1 MRRFAVVSSG
11 HFTLLRFIYSFHLQT
26 KFMRLFLFMSL
37 TVVTCLFNSV
47 VYAQQKTLS
56 GTVTDAITHAPL
68 PGATVTVQGK
78 SVLTDL
84 NGKFTILFT
93 PGSSITFSYV
103 GYDPQTFK
111 PTESTGT
118 FVVGLMTGQAGLDQ
132 VVVTGYQTQ
141 RKVDL
146 TGSVA
151 VVNLSD
157 IKDIPNSNPMQAL
170 QGRVPGLYI
179 TSDGD
184 PGAANNT
191 IAVRGF
197 NTLGFNAPLYVIDGV
212 PTILPSVFQSLD
224 PSSIQTIQVL
234 KDASAE
240 TIYGSRASNGVIIVT
255 TKQGAKG
262 KVSMQFN
269 NSVTVENLMTK
280 EPVLNTM
287 GYGRAIWQAAINDG
301 TSPAAAT
308 TLFTYTQHTGAN
320 GQPVLDQITPI
331 KYLNGDSAEPSANT
345 DWQNQVYKTGLIENN
360 DLVISAGSE
369 HSTLLLD
376 FNYLDNSSILRY
388 NPYRRYGAR
397 MNGATSLFNDKL
409 KIGNNLQFF
418 QSTET
423 PVPSDLGG
431 ASVLYDSK
439 FVSPL
444 IPVHTA
450 TGAYA
455 GPNGAGF
462 SDRDNPLMTLYLN
475 RWNTNREYNIFGN
488 LYGELTPIKNLVI
501 RSNFGYTYD
510 NIADRQILPTYSSGF
525 ISRTVNS
532 LTITNNHELDLTW
545 SNTANYHLEFGKSKL
560 DILGGMEAITR
571 SYVTQQDY
579 KQGFALQNNNYFQL
593 SAGTGITTT
602 NGTTTG
608 DRLLSYFGKL
618 NYSWSDRWL
627 ASVTLREDGSS
638 RFGANNRYG
647 LFPAASV
654 GWRINNESFMKNINW
669 ISDLKL
675 RSGYGVTGN
684 QEIGDV
690 ASLALYQTNYGT
702 IGQTGNNQN
711 TGQFANNGTAYDI
724 NGAGTGNLP
733 SGYVQV
739 QAANPNL
746 KWESTAEFNEGVD
759 FAFLNHT
766 IFGSFDYFSRKTTNI
781 LIQPPYAAIRGE
793 GQTQWVN
800 GASKS
805 NKGWEFTVG
814 YQNHAGKLS
823 YAINGNLFS
832 FRDKITYL
840 PSTVVA
846 AYPGDVQKTI
856 LGHSAFSLFGYQ
868 VQGIYQNQQEVAGHA
883 YQPGAAPGRLMYQD
897 LNGNDTIDVYD
908 QTWLGV
914 ALPKLNYGVQ
924 ISLGYGDWSFSM
936 FLQGIAGGV
945 ETNNNKANT
954 DFLGLNPG
962 VNIGQRA
969 LSAWTA
975 TNTKSN
981 IPALSLVD
989 NNQESRFSSYY
1000 VESSSYMKI
1009 RNAEIG
1015 YTVPKKTV
1023 EGLKA
1028 FEGIKLYIMG
1038 ENLVTFYK
1046 KNGANAFSDKDP
1058 ENPGNS
1064 FPIPRKVTAGIN
1076 LSF

>member
-1 MRRFAVVSSG
+1 
-11 HFTLLRFIYSFHLQT
+11 
-26 KFMRLFLFMSL
+26 MSL
-37 TVVTCLFNSV
+37 TAVICLFNGIA
-47 VYAQQKTLS
+47 YAQQKMLS
-56 GTVTDAITHAPL
+56 GTVTDAVTHAPL
-68 PGATVTVQGK
+68 AGATVTVRGK
-78 SVLTDL
+78 SVLTDAS
-84 NGKFTILFT
+84 GKFTIPFT
-93 PGSSITFSYV
+93 PGASVIFSYV

-111 PTESTGT
+111 PTASTDA
-118 FVVGLMTGQAGLDQ
+118 FVVALMTGQAGLDQ

-151 VVNLSD
+151 VVNLND
-157 IKDIPNSNPMQAL
+157 VRDIPNSNPIQAL
-170 QGRVPGLYI
+170 QGRVPGLYV
-179 TSDGD
+179 TTDGD

-191 IAVRGF
+191 ISVRGF
-197 NTLGFNAPLYVIDGV
+197 NTLGFTAPLYVIDGV

-224 PSSIQTIQVL
+224 PNSIQTIQVL

-255 TKQGAKG
+255 TKQGTKG
-262 KVSMQFN
+262 KVRMQFN
-269 NSVTVENLMTK
+269 NNVTMEQLATK
-280 EPVLNTM
+280 EPVLNTQ

-301 TSPAAAT
+301 KLPSAST
-308 TLFTYTQHTGAN
+308 TLFTYTQSTGAG
-320 GQPVLDQITPI
+320 GQPVLNTITPVQ
-331 KYLNGDSAEPSANT
+331 YLGGDSTEPSANT
-345 DWQNQVYKTGLIENN
+345 DWQNQVYKTGFIVNN
-360 DLVISAGSE
+360 DLLITAGSE

-397 MNGATSLFNDKL
+397 VNVGTSLFDDKL
-409 KIGNNLQFF
+409 KIGNNVQFF
-418 QSTET
+418 QQSET

-431 ASVLYDSK
+431 ASALYDAK

-444 IPVHTA
+444 IPVYTT
-450 TGAYA
+450 TGAFA
-455 GPNGAGF
+455 GPEGSGF
-462 SDRDNPLMTLYLN
+462 SDRDNPLLTLFNN
-475 RWNTNREYNIFGN
+475 RWSANREYNVFGN
-488 LYGELTPIKNLVI
+488 LFGELTPIRNLVI

-510 NIADRQILPTYSSGF
+510 NIADRLILPEYSSGF

-532 LTITNNHELDLTW
+532 LTITGNHELDLTW
-545 SNTANYHLEFGKSKL
+545 SNTATYHLQFGKSRL
-560 DILGGMEAITR
+560 DILGGTEAITR

-579 KQGFALQNNNYFQL
+579 KQGFAVQNNNYFQL
-593 SAGTGITTT
+593 SAGTGISTT

-608 DRLLSYFGKL
+608 DKLLSYFGKL

-627 ASVTLREDGSS
+627 ASVTLRDDGSS

-654 GWRINNESFMKNINW
+654 GWRINNENFIKGVDW
-669 ISDLKL
+669 VSDLKL

-684 QEIGDV
+684 QEIGDE

-702 IGQTGNNQN
+702 VGETGFNQISP
-711 TGQFANNGTAYDI
+711 TYANNGTAYNI
-724 NGAGTGNLP
+724 NGVSGGNLP
-733 SGYVQV
+733 SGYVQA

-746 KWESTAEFNEGVD
+746 KWESTTEFNEGVD
-759 FAFLNHT
+759 FGFLNNA

-781 LIQPPYAAIRGE
+781 LIQPPYAAILGE
-793 GQTQWVN
+793 GATEWFN

-805 NKGWEFTVG
+805 NKGWEVVLG
-814 YQNHAGKLS
+814 YHNHAGKLTYS
-823 YAINGNLFS
+823 IAGNLFS
-832 FRDKITYL
+832 FHDKITYL

-846 AYPGDVQKTI
+846 AYPGNVQQTI
-856 LGHSAFSLFGYQ
+856 LGHSAFSEFGYQ
-868 VQGIYQNQQEVAGHA
+868 VQGIFQNQQEIAGHA
-883 YQPGAAPGRLMYQD
+883 YQPGAAPGRLMYKAVTGD
-897 LNGNDTIDVYD
+897 DTIGALD

-924 ISLGYGDWSFSM
+924 INLGYGDWSFSL

-945 ETNNNKANT
+945 ETNTNKENT

-969 LSAWTA
+969 LGAWTA
-975 TNTKSN
+975 TNTRSN

-989 NNQESRFSSYY
+989 NNNEARFSSYY

-1009 RNAEIG
+1009 RNAQIG
-1015 YTVPKKTV
+1015 YTIPKKTV
-1023 EGLKA
+1023 AGLKG
-1028 FEGIKLYIMG
+1028 FDGIRVYVMG
-1038 ENLVTFYK
+1038 QNLVTFYK
-1046 KNGANAFSDKDP
+1046 KSGANGFSDKDP
-1058 ENPGNS
+1058 ENPGGN
-1064 FPIPRKVTAGIN
+1064 FPIPRKLTAGIN

>member
-1 MRRFAVVSSG
+1 
-11 HFTLLRFIYSFHLQT
+11 
-26 KFMRLFLFMSL
+26 MSL
-37 TVVTCLFNSV
+37 TAVTCLFSCV
-47 VYAQQKTLS
+47 VYAQERTLS

-84 NGKFTILFT
+84 NGKFTIPFT
-93 PGSSITFSYV
+93 PGASITFSYV

-111 PTESTGT
+111 PTVSTNA

-151 VVNLSD
+151 VVNLND
-157 IKDIPNSNPMQAL
+157 IKDIPNSNPMIAL
-170 QGRVPGLYI
+170 QGRVPGLYV
-179 TSDGD
+179 TADGD
-184 PGAANNT
+184 PGAANTT

-197 NTLGFNAPLYVIDGV
+197 NTLGFTAPLYVIDGV

-224 PSSIQTIQVL
+224 PNSIQTIQVL

-255 TKQGAKG
+255 TKQGTKG
-262 KVSMQFN
+262 KVKMQFN
-269 NSVTVENLMTK
+269 NNFTLEQFATK
-280 EPVLNTM
+280 EPVLSTQ
-287 GYGRAIWQAAINDG
+287 GYGRAVWQAAINDG

-308 TLFTYTQHTGAN
+308 TLFTYTQSTGPN
-320 GQPVLDQITPI
+320 GQPVLNSITPTP
-331 KYLNGDSAEPSANT
+331 YLGGDSTEPVANT
-345 DWQNQVYKTGLIENN
+345 DWQNQVYKTGFINNN
-360 DLVISAGSE
+360 DLLITAGSE
-369 HSTLLLD
+369 HSTMLLD
-376 FNYLDNSSILRY
+376 FNYLDNSSIMRY

-397 MNGATSLFNDKL
+397 VNVATSLFDDKL

-418 QSTET
+418 QQSET

-431 ASVLYDSK
+431 ASVLYDAK
-439 FVSPL
+439 FVLPL
-444 IPVHTA
+444 IPVYTT

-455 GPNGAGF
+455 GPEGSGF
-462 SDRDNPLMTLYLN
+462 SDRDNPMLTLFNN
-475 RWNTNREYNIFGN
+475 RWSTNQEYNIFGN
-488 LYGELTPIKNLVI
+488 LFGELTPIKNLVI
-501 RSNFGYTYD
+501 RSNFGYDYD
-510 NIADRQILPTYSSGF
+510 NIADRLILPTYSSGF

-532 LTITNNHELDLTW
+532 LTLTNDHELDLTW
-545 SNTANYHLEFGKSKL
+545 SNTATYHLEFGKSRL
-560 DILGGMEAITR
+560 DILGGTEAITR
-571 SYVTQQDY
+571 SYITGQDY
-579 KQGFALQNNNYFQL
+579 KQGFAIQTNNYFQL
-593 SAGTGITTT
+593 AAGTGIATT

-627 ASVTLREDGSS
+627 ASVTLRDDGSS

-654 GWRINNESFMKNINW
+654 GWRIINEPFMKNVDW
-669 ISDLKL
+669 VSDLKL

-684 QEIGDV
+684 QQSISDN
-690 ASLALYQTNYGT
+690 ASLALYATNYGT
-702 IGQTGNNQN
+702 VGQTSSNQN
-711 TGQFANNGTAYDI
+711 NPTYANNGTAYDI
-724 NGAGTGNLP
+724 TGTGTGNLP
-733 SGYVQV
+733 SGYVQT

-746 KWESTAEFNEGVD
+746 KWESTSEFNEGVD
-759 FAFLNHT
+759 YGFLNNT

-781 LIQPPYAAIRGE
+781 LIQPPYAAILGE
-793 GQTQWVN
+793 GAEEWVN
-800 GASKS
+800 GATKT
-805 NKGWEFTVG
+805 NKGWEFVLG

-823 YAINGNLFS
+823 YSVTGNMFS
-832 FRDKITYL
+832 FKDKITYL

-846 AYPGDVQKTI
+846 AYPGDVQQTI
-856 LGHSAFSLFGYQ
+856 LGHSAFSEFGYQ
-868 VQGIYQNQQEVAGHA
+868 VQGIYQSQQEIASHA
-883 YQPGAAPGRLMYQD
+883 YQPGAAPGRLMYKAVTGD
-897 LNGNDTIDVYD
+897 DTISALD

-914 ALPKLNYGVQ
+914 ALPKLNYGLQ
-924 ISLGYGDWSFSM
+924 INLGYGAWSFSL

-945 ETNNNKANT
+945 ETNSNKENT

-975 TNTKSN
+975 SNTKSS

-989 NNQESRFSSYY
+989 NNDEERFSSYY

-1009 RNAEIG
+1009 RNAQIG
-1015 YTVPKKTV
+1015 YTIPKKTV
-1023 EGLKA
+1023 ESLKA
-1028 FEGIKLYIMG
+1028 FDGIKLYIMG

-1046 KNGANAFSDKDP
+1046 KSGANAFSDKDP
-1058 ENPGNS
+1058 ENPGGN
-1064 FPIPRKVTAGIN
+1064 FPIPRKITAGIN

>member
-1 MRRFAVVSSG
+1 
-11 HFTLLRFIYSFHLQT
+11 
-26 KFMRLFLFMSL
+26 MRLFILTSL
-37 TVVTCLFNSV
+37 TAVIFLFNSV

-78 SVLTDL
+78 SVLTDA
-84 NGKFTILFT
+84 NGKFTIPFT
-93 PGSSITFSYV
+93 PGSPITFSYV

-111 PTESTGT
+111 PTQATDA
-118 FVVGLMTGQAGLDQ
+118 FVVGLLTGQAGLDQ

-151 VVNLSD
+151 VVNLND
-157 IKDIPNSNPMQAL
+157 IKDIPNSNPIQAL
-170 QGRVPGLYI
+170 QGRVPGLYV
-179 TSDGD
+179 TTDGD

-197 NTLGFNAPLYVIDGV
+197 NTLGFTAPLYVIDGV

-224 PSSIQTIQVL
+224 PNSIQTIQVL

-262 KVSMQFN
+262 KVKMQFN
-269 NSVTVENLMTK
+269 NNFTLEQFATK
-280 EPVLNTM
+280 EPVLSTL

-308 TLFTYTQHTGAN
+308 GLFTYTQHTGPN
-320 GQPVLDQITPI
+320 GQPVLDQITPLQ
-331 KYLNGDSAEPSANT
+331 YLGGDSTEPSANT
-345 DWQNQVYKTGLIENN
+345 DWQKQVYKTGFVVSN
-360 DLVISAGSE
+360 DLLITAGTE

-397 MNGATSLFNDKL
+397 VNAATSLFGDKL

-418 QSTET
+418 QQTET

-444 IPVHTA
+444 IPVYTT
-450 TGAYA
+450 TGSFA
-455 GPNGAGF
+455 GPQGSGF
-462 SDRDNPLMTLYLN
+462 SDRDNPVLTLFNN

-488 LYGELTPIKNLVI
+488 LYGELTPVKNLEI
-501 RSNFGYTYD
+501 RSSFGYTYD
-510 NIADRQILPTYSSGF
+510 NIADRLILPEYSSGF

-532 LTITNNHELDLTW
+532 LTITGNHELDLTW
-545 SNTANYHLEFGKSKL
+545 SNTVNYHLHFGKSRL

-593 SAGTGITTT
+593 SSGTGITTT

-627 ASVTLREDGSS
+627 ASVTLRDDGSS
-638 RFGANNRYG
+638 RFGVNNRYG
-647 LFPAASV
+647 LFPAASI
-654 GWRINNESFMKNINW
+654 GWRVNNESFMKGIDW

-675 RSGYGVTGN
+675 RTGYGVTGN
-684 QEIGDV
+684 QEIGDE

-702 IGQTGNNQN
+702 IGETGSNQN
-711 TGQFANNGTAYDI
+711 TGQFANNGTAYDL

-746 KWESTAEFNEGVD
+746 KWESTTEYNEGVD
-759 FAFLNHT
+759 FAFLNNT

-781 LIQPPYAAIRGE
+781 LIQPPYAGILGE
-793 GQTQWVN
+793 GETQWVN
-800 GASKS
+800 GATKS
-805 NKGWEFTVG
+805 NKGWELSLG

-823 YAINGNLFS
+823 YSINGNLFS
-832 FRDKITYL
+832 FHDKITYL

-846 AYPGDVQKTI
+846 AYPGNVQKTI
-856 LGHSAFSLFGYQ
+856 LGHSAFSEFGYQ
-868 VQGIYQNQQEVAGHA
+868 VQGIYQSQQDIASHA
-883 YQPGAAPGRLMYQD
+883 YQVGAAPGRLMYKD
-897 LNGNDTIDVYD
+897 LNGNDTIDALD
-908 QTWLGV
+908 QTWLGT

-924 ISLGYGDWSFSM
+924 IALGYGDWSFSM

-945 ETNNNKANT
+945 ETNNNKENT

-969 LSAWTA
+969 LGAWTA
-975 TNTKSN
+975 TNTKSS

-989 NNQESRFSSYY
+989 NNDEERFSSYY

-1009 RNAEIG
+1009 RNAQIG
-1015 YTVPKKTV
+1015 YTIPKKTV

-1028 FEGIKLYIMG
+1028 FDGIKVYIMG

-1058 ENPGNS
+1058 ENPGGN
-1064 FPIPRKVTAGIN
+1064 FPIPRKFTAGIN